1 MAMSATNFGDP
12 NHIIRIP
19 ARELTG
25 TREAKLAELDTLL
38 AQLQLVRLV
47 LCGQPIRLEGVI
59 EAPGSRSHHRIGH
72 VWARSVTRLQ
82 AIFKARTTGASRTQ
96 GDRP

>member
-1 MAMSATNFGDP
+1 MSATNFGDP
-12 NHIIRIP
+12 NQIIRIP

-47 LCGQPIRLEGVI
+47 LCGQPVRLESFAS
-59 EAPGSRSHHRIGH
+59 EPGEPRRTYRR
-72 VWARSVTRLQ
+72 VAWAWPLRRLRTVLD
-82 AIFKARTTGASRTQ
+82 ARRTHTD
-96 GDRP
+96 GGK